1 MFNASILPGCNL
13 VSLDVT
19 SGPGACTLA
28 LNGETFIGRLNLGGY
43 DNYGTKMLS
52 TNSLIKAFKR
62 EVWPF

>member
-43 DNYGTKMLS
+43 DNYGTKML
-52 TNSLIKAFKR
+52 R
-62 EVWPF
+62 H